1 MDKVT
6 LQRRFGSILLGR
18 REAAGLTQEALADQA
33 GIHRTYLSLL
43 ERGKRAPTIEVV
55 RLLAKALETT
65 MTALIAEVEGVPL
78 GPDAPSASADS

>member
-1 MDKVT
+1 MNKVI
-6 LQRRFGSILLGR
+6 LQQRFGSVLLSR
-18 REAAGLTQEALADQA
+18 REAAGLTQESLADQA

-65 MTALIAEVEGVPL
+65 MTALIAEVEGVSLEP
-78 GPDAPSASADS
+78 GAPSALADS